1 MRALMET
8 RGLGFAGAIA
18 PCVMAANIAAVA
30 YISRRLTDPK
40 YTFLAGLLYTL
51 GRAVSYSAIG
61 IAIIAV
67 GHNIEGLDAFF
78 EKGYYVLGPFFIAG
92 GLLMLFIDKIPF
104 FRGGGRLAALGEKV
118 AGMKFIGPFLLG
130 VILALAFCPVSAL
143 LFFVMLMPI
152 AIQADG
158 GFMLPA
164 VFAIATGLPVIA
176 FGTLLSLGVT
186 RVSSWVNAITRS
198 EKYIRMVISLI
209 FIGIGIYYLYLW
221 LRYGGSVM

>member
-1 MRALMET
+1 MRAVLET
-8 RGLGFAGAIA
+8 LGLGLTGALA
-18 PCVMAANIAAVA
+18 PCILAANIAAAA

-51 GRAVSYSAIG
+51 GRAFSYSVIG

-67 GHNIEGLDAFF
+67 GQEIDWLKSFF
-78 EKGYYVLGPFFIAG
+78 EKGHHVLGPFFIAG
-92 GLLMLFIDKIPF
+92 GLLMLFIGKIPF
-104 FRGGGRLAALGEKV
+104 FRGGGRLVALGEKV
-118 AGMKFIGPFLLG
+118 AGLKFIGPFLLG
-130 VILALAFCPVSAL
+130 VILALAFCPTSAT
-143 LFFVMLMPI
+143 LFFVLLMPI

-164 VFAIATGLPVIA
+164 VFAFATALPVLV

-198 EKYIRMVISLI
+198 EKYIRIIISLI
-209 FIGIGIYYLYLW
+209 FIGVGIYYIILW
-221 LRYGGSVM
+221 IR